1 MARAAANGG
10 HGNGRPTPPH
20 PYPSFIIHLRSSIIG
35 LVPTAM
41 RLLAALL
48 LLPLTLS
55 AQNNHSTQPKLHVRM
70 QVDADHLALPLSIS
84 IKGKDRAA
92 VDARV
97 DAIRKEL
104 EKRFADQPGWELRE
118 ISSDFARAEAKSYV
132 SRANNGSKL
141 FGDDEDKGDVTYVAN
156 ARWELHTEADK
167 GLKGLE
173 ILHSK
178 AADLV
183 KAKSEDEKQV
193 VGNPEYVL
201 TNPQDY
207 RNELLDQIKN
217 DFEEAK
223 KHLPEGQWTLD
234 VSGLAGP
241 VNVVALGGKRFEVSL
256 AYRMAFL
263 TPKPEKATK

>member
-1 MARAAANGG
+1 
-10 HGNGRPTPPH
+10 
-20 PYPSFIIHLRSSIIG
+20 
-35 LVPTAM
+35 M
-41 RLLAALL
+41 RLFALLL
-48 LLPLTLS
+48 LLPLTLA
-55 AQNNHSTQPKLHVRM
+55 AQSGNTGQSPKQHVRM
-70 QVDADHLALPLSIS
+70 QVDADHLALPLSIT

-104 EKRFADQPGWELRE
+104 EKRFADQPGWELHE
-118 ISSDFARAEAKSYV
+118 ISAEFARAEGKSYV
-132 SRANNGSKL
+132 SRPTGGSKL
-141 FGDDEDKGDVTYVAN
+141 FGDDEPDKGDVTFIAS

-173 ILHSK
+173 ILRTK

-183 KAKSEDEKQV
+183 KAKDDNEKQV

-223 KHLPEGQWTLD
+223 KHLPEGQWTLELTA
-234 VSGLAGP
+234 LAGP
-241 VNVVALGGKRFEVSL
+241 VNVASLGGKRFEVSL

>member
-1 MARAAANGG
+1 
-10 HGNGRPTPPH
+10 
-20 PYPSFIIHLRSSIIG
+20 
-35 LVPTAM
+35 M
-41 RLLAALL
+41 RLFALLL
-48 LLPLTLS
+48 LLPLTLA
-55 AQNNHSTQPKLHVRM
+55 AQSGNTGQSPKQHVRM
-70 QVDADHLALPLSIS
+70 QVDADRLSLPLSVT

-118 ISSDFARAEAKSYV
+118 ISAEFARSEAKSYV
-132 SRANNGSKL
+132 SRPASGSKL
-141 FGDDEDKGDVTYVAN
+141 FGDDEPDKSDATFIAN

-173 ILHSK
+173 VLRSK

-183 KAKSEDEKQV
+183 KAKDDDEKQV
-193 VGNPEYVL
+193 IGTPEYVL

-207 RNELLDQIKN
+207 RNELLNQIKN

-223 KHLPEGQWTLD
+223 KHLPDGQWTLELTA
-234 VSGLAGP
+234 LAGP
-241 VNVVALGGKRFEVSL
+241 VNVTSLGGKRFEVSL

-263 TPKPEKATK
+263 TPPPQKGTK

>member
-1 MARAAANGG
+1 
-10 HGNGRPTPPH
+10 
-20 PYPSFIIHLRSSIIG
+20 
-35 LVPTAM
+35 M
-41 RLLAALL
+41 RLFAFLL
-48 LLPLTLS
+48 LLPLTLA
-55 AQNNHSTQPKLHVRM
+55 AQSGNSSPKHHVRL
-70 QVDADHLALPLSIS
+70 QVDADHLFLPVSIT

-118 ISSDFARAEAKSYV
+118 ISAEFARAESKSYV
-132 SRANNGSKL
+132 SRPAGGSKL
-141 FGDDEDKGDVTYVAN
+141 FGDDEADKGDVTYVAN

-173 ILHSK
+173 ILRSK

-183 KAKSEDEKQV
+183 KAKDDDEKQV
-193 VGNPEYVL
+193 IGTPEYVL

-217 DFEEAK
+217 DFEVAK
-223 KHLPEGQWTLD
+223 KHLPEGQWTLELTA
-234 VSGLAGP
+234 LAGP
-241 VNVVALGGKRFEVSL
+241 VNVTSLGGKRFEVSL
-256 AYRMAFL
+256 TYRMAFL
-263 TPKPEKATK
+263 TPPPQKATK

>member
-1 MARAAANGG
+1 
-10 HGNGRPTPPH
+10 
-20 PYPSFIIHLRSSIIG
+20 
-35 LVPTAM
+35 M
-41 RLLAALL
+41 RLFAFL
-48 LLPLTLS
+48 LLPLTLI
-55 AQNNHSTQPKLHVRM
+55 AQSHGQPGPSPKHHVRM
-70 QVDADHLALPLSIS
+70 QVDADHLSLPVAIS

-92 VDARV
+92 VDARL

-118 ISSDFARAEAKSYV
+118 ISSEFAHAEAKSYV
-132 SRANNGSKL
+132 SRADNGSKL
-141 FGDDEDKGDVTYVAN
+141 FGDDEADKGDVTYVAT

-173 ILHSK
+173 ILRTK
-178 AADLV
+178 ASDLV
-183 KAKSEDEKQV
+183 KAKNDDEKQV
-193 VGNPEYVL
+193 IGNPEYVL

-223 KHLPEGQWTLD
+223 KHLPEGQWTLE
-234 VSGLAGP
+234 VASLAQP
-241 VNVVALGGKRFEVSL
+241 VDVVALGGKRFEVSL

-263 TPKPEKATK
+263 TPTPQKATK

>member
-1 MARAAANGG
+1 
-10 HGNGRPTPPH
+10 
-20 PYPSFIIHLRSSIIG
+20 
-35 LVPTAM
+35 M
-41 RLLAALL
+41 RLFALFL
-48 LLPLTLS
+48 LLPLTLA
-55 AQNNHSTQPKLHVRM
+55 AQSGNTGQSPKQHVRM
-70 QVDADHLALPLSIS
+70 QVDADRLALPLSIT

-118 ISSDFARAEAKSYV
+118 ISAEFARSEAKSYI
-132 SRANNGSKL
+132 SRPASGSKL
-141 FGDDEDKGDVTYVAN
+141 FGDDEPDKSDATFIAN

-173 ILHSK
+173 VLRSK

-183 KAKSEDEKQV
+183 KAKDDNENQV
-193 VGNPEYVL
+193 IGTPEYVL

-223 KHLPEGQWTLD
+223 KHLPDGQWTLELTA
-234 VSGLAGP
+234 LAGP
-241 VNVVALGGKRFEVSL
+241 VNVTSLGGKRFEVSL

-263 TPKPEKATK
+263 TPPPQKGTK

>member
-1 MARAAANGG
+1 
-10 HGNGRPTPPH
+10 
-20 PYPSFIIHLRSSIIG
+20 
-35 LVPTAM
+35 M
-41 RLLAALL
+41 RLFTLL
-48 LLPLTLS
+48 LLPLMLNAAT
-55 AQNNHSTQPKLHVRM
+55 TGTKTHVKM
-70 QVDADHLALPLSIS
+70 QVDADHLYLPLSVT
-84 IKGKDRAA
+84 IKGKDRVA

-118 ISSDFARAEAKSYV
+118 ISAEFAHAETKSYV
-132 SRANNGSKL
+132 SRPASGSKL
-141 FGDDEDKGDVTYVAN
+141 FGDDEPDKGDVTYAAN

-173 ILHSK
+173 VLRSK

-183 KAKSEDEKQV
+183 KAKSDDEKQV

-207 RNELLDQIKN
+207 RNELLDQIKA

-223 KHLPEGQWTLD
+223 NHLPEGQWTLELTA
-234 VSGLAGP
+234 LAGP
-241 VNVVALGGKRFEVSL
+241 VNVTSLGGKRFEVSL
-256 AYRMAFL
+256 AYRMAFV
-263 TPKPEKATK
+263 TPPPQKATK

>member
-1 MARAAANGG
+1 
-10 HGNGRPTPPH
+10 
-20 PYPSFIIHLRSSIIG
+20 
-35 LVPTAM
+35 M
-41 RLLAALL
+41 RLLALLL
-48 LLPLTLS
+48 LLPLTLAAAADNGS
-55 AQNNHSTQPKLHVRM
+55 AYHVRM
-70 QVDADHLALPLSIS
+70 QVDADHLFLPLSVT

-92 VDARV
+92 VDARL

-118 ISSDFARAEAKSYV
+118 VASEFARAETKAYV
-132 SRANNGSKL
+132 SRPGSGSKL
-141 FGDDEDKGDVTYVAN
+141 FGDEEDKGDVTYVAN

-173 ILHSK
+173 VLRTK

-193 VGNPEYVL
+193 IGEPAYAL

-223 KHLPEGQWTLD
+223 KHLPEGQWKLELPNL
-234 VSGLAGP
+234 SGP
-241 VNVVALGGKRFEVSL
+241 VGVRALGGKRYEVSL
-256 AYRMAFL
+256 DYGMSFV

>member
-1 MARAAANGG
+1 
-10 HGNGRPTPPH
+10 
-20 PYPSFIIHLRSSIIG
+20 
-35 LVPTAM
+35 M
-41 RLLAALL
+41 RLFALLL
-48 LLPLTLS
+48 LLPLTLA
-55 AQNNHSTQPKLHVRM
+55 AQSGNTGQSPKQHVRM
-70 QVDADHLALPLSIS
+70 QVDADRLSLPLSVT

-118 ISSDFARAEAKSYV
+118 ISAEFARSEAKSYI
-132 SRANNGSKL
+132 SRPASGSKL
-141 FGDDEDKGDVTYVAN
+141 FGDDEPDKSDATFIAN

-173 ILHSK
+173 VLRSK

-183 KAKSEDEKQV
+183 KAKDDDEKQV
-193 VGNPEYVL
+193 IGTPEYVL

-207 RNELLDQIKN
+207 RNELLNQIKN

-223 KHLPEGQWTLD
+223 KHLPEGHWTLELTA
-234 VSGLAGP
+234 LAGP
-241 VNVVALGGKRFEVSL
+241 VNVTSLGGKRFEVSL
-256 AYRMAFL
+256 TYRMAFL

>member
-1 MARAAANGG
+1 
-10 HGNGRPTPPH
+10 
-20 PYPSFIIHLRSSIIG
+20 
-35 LVPTAM
+35 M

-55 AQNNHSTQPKLHVRM
+55 AQSNHSAQPKQHVRM
-70 QVDADHLALPLSIS
+70 QVDADHLMLPVSVT

-118 ISSDFARAEAKSYV
+118 ISAEFARAEAKSYV
-132 SRANNGSKL
+132 SRPSGGSKL
-141 FGDDEDKGDVTYVAN
+141 FGDDEDQGDTTYVST

-167 GLKGLE
+167 GLKGVETLRT
-173 ILHSK
+173 K
-178 AADLV
+178 ADGLV
-183 KAKSEDEKQV
+183 KAKSDDEKQV

-201 TNPQDY
+201 TNPQDC
-207 RNELLDQIKN
+207 RNELLKQIKA

-223 KHLPEGQWTLD
+223 AHLPEGQWTLELTNL
-234 VSGLAGP
+234 SGP

-256 AYRMAFL
+256 SYRMAFI

>member
-1 MARAAANGG
+1 
-10 HGNGRPTPPH
+10 
-20 PYPSFIIHLRSSIIG
+20 
-35 LVPTAM
+35 M
-41 RLLAALL
+41 RLLALLL
-48 LLPLTLS
+48 LLPLTLA
-55 AQNNHSTQPKLHVRM
+55 AQSGNTGQSPKQHVRM
-70 QVDADHLALPLSIS
+70 QVDADRLSLPLSVT

-118 ISSDFARAEAKSYV
+118 ISAEFARSEAKSYV
-132 SRANNGSKL
+132 SRPASGSKL
-141 FGDDEDKGDVTYVAN
+141 FGDDEPDKSDATFIAN

-173 ILHSK
+173 VLRSK

-183 KAKSEDEKQV
+183 KAKEDDEKQV
-193 VGNPEYVL
+193 IGTPEYVL

-207 RNELLDQIKN
+207 RNELLDQIKA

-223 KHLPEGQWTLD
+223 KHLPEGHWTLELTA
-234 VSGLAGP
+234 LAGP
-241 VNVVALGGKRFEVSL
+241 VNVTSLGGKRFEVSL

-263 TPKPEKATK
+263 TPPPQKGTK

>member
-1 MARAAANGG
+1 
-10 HGNGRPTPPH
+10 
-20 PYPSFIIHLRSSIIG
+20 
-35 LVPTAM
+35 M
-41 RLLAALL
+41 RLFSLLL
-48 LLPLTLS
+48 LLPLTLA
-55 AQNNHSTQPKLHVRM
+55 AQSGHTSHSPKQHVRM
-70 QVDADHLALPLSIS
+70 QVDADHLALPVSIS
-84 IKGKDRAA
+84 IKGKDRAV

-97 DAIRKEL
+97 DAIRNEL
-104 EKRFADQPGWELRE
+104 EKRFKDQPGWELRE
-118 ISSDFARAEAKSYV
+118 ISSEFARAEAKSYV
-132 SRANNGSKL
+132 SRGNNGSKL
-141 FGDDEDKGDVTYVAN
+141 FGDDEDKGDVTYVAH

-183 KAKSEDEKQV
+183 KAKSDDEKQS

>member
-1 MARAAANGG
+1 
-10 HGNGRPTPPH
+10 
-20 PYPSFIIHLRSSIIG
+20 
-35 LVPTAM
+35 M
-41 RLLAALL
+41 RLFAFLALL
-48 LLPLTLS
+48 ALTPLTTS
-55 AQNNHSTQPKLHVRM
+55 AQSDGAPRVGKNQGSGPKHHVRM
-70 QVDADHLALPLSIS
+70 QVDADHLSLPVSVT

-92 VDARV
+92 VDARI

-118 ISSDFARAEAKSYV
+118 ISAEFARAEAKSYV
-132 SRANNGSKL
+132 SRPAGGSKL
-141 FGDDEDKGDVTYVAN
+141 FGDEEVDKGDVTYVAN

-173 ILHSK
+173 TLRTK

-183 KAKSEDEKQV
+183 KAKSDDEKQV

-223 KHLPEGQWTLD
+223 KHLPEGQWTLELT
-234 VSGLAGP
+234 GLAQS
-241 VNVVALGGKRFEVSL
+241 VDIVALGGKRFEVSL
-256 AYRMAFL
+256 SYRMAFV
-263 TPKPEKATK
+263 TPPPQKAAK

>member
-1 MARAAANGG
+1 
-10 HGNGRPTPPH
+10 
-20 PYPSFIIHLRSSIIG
+20 
-35 LVPTAM
+35 M
-41 RLLAALL
+41 RLLALLL
-48 LLPLTLS
+48 LLPLTLA
-55 AQNNHSTQPKLHVRM
+55 AQSGNSGPKQHVRM
-70 QVDADHLALPLSIS
+70 QVDADHLFLPVSIT

-97 DAIRKEL
+97 EAIRNEL
-104 EKRFADQPGWELRE
+104 EKRFKDQPGWELRE
-118 ISSDFARAEAKSYV
+118 VSSEFARAEAKSYV
-132 SRANNGSKL
+132 SRPSGGSKL
-141 FGDDEDKGDVTYVAN
+141 FGDDEPDKGDVTYVAN

-173 ILHSK
+173 VLRSK

-183 KAKSEDEKQV
+183 KAKDDDEKQV
-193 VGNPEYVL
+193 VGNPEYAL

-207 RNELLDQIKN
+207 RNELLDQIKA

-223 KHLPEGQWTLD
+223 KHLPEGQWTLEL
-234 VSGLAGP
+234 SGLAGP

-256 AYRMAFL
+256 SYRMAFL

>member
-1 MARAAANGG
+1 
-10 HGNGRPTPPH
+10 
-20 PYPSFIIHLRSSIIG
+20 
-35 LVPTAM
+35 M
-41 RLLAALL
+41 RLLAFL
-48 LLPLTLS
+48 LLPLTLIAESHAQQGS
-55 AQNNHSTQPKLHVRM
+55 APKHHVRM
-70 QVDADHLALPLSIS
+70 QVDADHLSLPVSIT

-118 ISSDFARAEAKSYV
+118 ISADFARAESKSYA
-132 SRANNGSKL
+132 SRPAGGSKL
-141 FGDDEDKGDVTYVAN
+141 FGDDEADQGDVTYVAN

-167 GLKGLE
+167 GLKGVETLRT
-173 ILHSK
+173 K
-178 AADLV
+178 AEGLV

-193 VGNPEYVL
+193 VGHPEYVL

-207 RNELLDQIKN
+207 RNELLDQIKA

-223 KHLPEGQWTLD
+223 KHLPEGQWTLEL
-234 VSGLAGP
+234 SGLAAP

-256 AYRMAFL
+256 TYRMTFL